1 MKKFMKFCG
10 ITIAIAM
17 LLGLALVLA
26 GSAGGGLPELFKQVA
41 KGEFNFGP
49 EDFGWNSKWTT
60 YDLGNGDMFD
70 DAYEKVENQDFYEV
84 TFPAGEIRNLSMQ
97 LGGCEVQLTAS
108 QDEFC
113 YIRAEKIGT
122 LQTYVAEETLHING
136 IYAKSSLFQKDS
148 HMKITIRIPAD
159 MTFEDVK
166 LELGAGTVHMD
177 ELSAAT
183 LQTEIGAGQFIAG
196 RIVAN
201 RFSCEVGAG
210 QAVVEE
216 GRFADGVALSVG
228 AGELKLTGEIPCD
241 MEAECGMGNVEIQVV
256 NSKEEEHNYE
266 LECAAGSLVAGSR
279 QIAGLAGEKSI
290 DNGAASTYRL
300 ECAMGNMT
308 IRFAE

>member
-10 ITIAIAM
+10 ITMAIAM
-17 LLGLALVLA
+17 LLGLVLVLA
-26 GSAGGGLPELFKQVA
+26 GSAGGGVPELFNRLA
-41 KGEFNFGP
+41 NGEFHFEP
-49 EDFGWNSKWTT
+49 EDIGWNSKWTT
-60 YDLGNGDMFD
+60 YNLGNGDMFD

-84 TFPAGEIRNLSMQ
+84 TFSAAEIKNLSLQ

-113 YIRAEKIGT
+113 HISAEKIGT

-136 IYAKSSLFQKDS
+136 IYEKPSLFQKDS
-148 HMKITIRIPAD
+148 HMKVIIRIPAD

-166 LELGAGTVHMD
+166 LELGAGTVHVD
-177 ELSAAT
+177 ELRAAT
-183 LQTEIGAGQFIAG
+183 LQTEVGAGQLIAG
-196 RIVAN
+196 NIVAN

-216 GRFADGVALSVG
+216 GRFVNGVALSVG

-241 MEAECGMGNVEIQVV
+241 MEAECGLGNVEIQVV
-256 NSKEEEHNYE
+256 NSKEVEHNYE

-290 DNGAASTYRL
+290 DNGADSTYRL
-300 ECAMGNMT
+300 ECAMGNIT
-308 IRFAE
+308 LSFAE